1 MWTEEDF
8 YRVQQE
14 ASPICCRRGWLI
26 GRLIWHRKKKKKVLK
41 YILHYRIAYRERE
54 KKIERDRVG
63 LGGLGLT
70 QGELAL
76 AWAGPI

>member
-26 GRLIWHRKKKKKVLK
+26 GRLIWHRKKKKK
-41 YILHYRIAYRERE
+41 
-54 KKIERDRVG
+54 G
-63 LGGLGLT
+63 LEIYLT
-70 QGELAL
+70 L
-76 AWAGPI
+76 